1 MEKKSRPKSA
11 AVYNK
16 KKLNIIQDSAQ
27 KNTPN
32 DDQVGS
38 RYIHDPQVY
47 S

>member
-16 KKLNIIQDSAQ
+16 KRLNFNQDSVA
-27 KNTPN
+27 KNN
-32 DDQVGS
+32 AHADDVGS

-47 S
+47 E